1 MTILDE
7 GGWMY
12 GVGVDLGTSFAAA
25 AVAHAGALD
34 MVRLGGQAV
43 VTPSAAYLDE
53 NGKLLTGEV
62 ADRLGLQDSSRVA
75 REFKRRLG
83 DPTPVILA
91 GAPHSPTALM
101 AALLRSIMDSV
112 SQARGGQPDH
122 IVLTHP
128 AVWGPY
134 RREQFAAIPTLAGLP
149 RPSSPH
155 AGPATPES
163 GGPTVHTVTEP
174 VAAATYYCSTH
185 PLPPDGLLAV
195 YDLGGGTFDSAVVR
209 NGDGGI
215 EIVGTPEGIEWL
227 GGADFDQ
234 AILDHVNRQLGGA
247 INKLDPADPGTAAL
261 LAAVQRECVLAKEAL
276 STRLQAD
283 VSVPLPDGVR
293 HVTITRDTFEKTITP
308 SLDATVEAFRRTL
321 TTAGIVPQDLTAV
334 LLVGGSSQIPR
345 VTEVLRDTLRRP
357 ILINT
362 HPKHAVALGAAMLS
376 ADALASRTSSA
387 APRPE
392 RRTIVGAALPAGPPE
407 AWSAGVEA
415 VPAAPAEAATVPP
428 PRAPEDAG
436 TVPDKPEQAPTA
448 LVPVRRRSRSLHV
461 LLPATVVL
469 AALLGVSFLVAPKLW
484 TGGTPV
490 CGTADAALN
499 RPVTA
504 SSTEGAGFVAANA
517 VDGDTNSRW
526 SSTVGDPQWLQIDLG
541 SSVDVCGVSI
551 QWESAYATAFQ
562 IQLSTDGVNWASVYS
577 TTTGGGGAQNLTVS
591 GTGRYVRVHG
601 TARASGYGYSIW
613 DVDVHTSGSAATNIA
628 LPGTANPVSASPTG
642 PAPTEPAPR
651 TPTPPAPGRIESSQ
665 KAQVPAKPSP
675 TPSKTVP
682 PGSTSVI
689 RSVATGLCV
698 DSNDDP
704 AMTLNGMPMGGH
716 AFASGCHGETS
727 QKWREGPPL
736 SRDTAPGPDWY
747 RLLDQLTGFCL
758 DSNHDGAIYTL
769 PCANGNGYQLWQR
782 VSKPRPATGAM
793 PSGTVVAYRNM
804 ATDRCISLSASDKTL
819 RTLPCPSGNKW
830 PASMLFRR

>member
-1 MTILDE
+1 MTVTILDE

-134 RREQFAAIPTLAGLP
+134 RREQFAAIPPLAGLP

-261 LAAVQRECVLAKEAL
+261 LAVVQRECVLAKEAL

-376 ADALASRTSSA
+376 ADALASRTISA
-387 APRPE
+387 APDRNGAPSSAPRSRPARPKPGRPGSKP
-392 RRTIVGAALPAGPPE
+392 RR
-407 AWSAGVEA
+407 
-415 VPAAPAEAATVPP
+415 
-428 PRAPEDAG
+428 PRRRCH
-436 TVPDKPEQAPTA
+436 
-448 LVPVRRRSRSLHV
+448 PVRRKTPALCPTSANRHRPRS
-461 LLPATVVL
+461 
-469 AALLGVSFLVAPKLW
+469 F
-484 TGGTPV
+484 
-490 CGTADAALN
+490 
-499 RPVTA
+499 
-504 SSTEGAGFVAANA
+504 
-517 VDGDTNSRW
+517 
-526 SSTVGDPQWLQIDLG
+526 
-541 SSVDVCGVSI
+541 
-551 QWESAYATAFQ
+551 
-562 IQLSTDGVNWASVYS
+562 
-577 TTTGGGGAQNLTVS
+577 
-591 GTGRYVRVHG
+591 RY
-601 TARASGYGYSIW
+601 
-613 DVDVHTSGSAATNIA
+613 DVDRDRCTSCCPRSWCSPRCWVCRSWSRPNCGPAARPSAA
-628 LPGTANPVSASPTG
+628 PPT
-642 PAPTEPAPR
+642 
-651 TPTPPAPGRIESSQ
+651 
-665 KAQVPAKPSP
+665 
-675 TPSKTVP
+675 
-682 PGSTSVI
+682 
-689 RSVATGLCV
+689 
-698 DSNDDP
+698 
-704 AMTLNGMPMGGH
+704 
-716 AFASGCHGETS
+716 
-727 QKWREGPPL
+727 
-736 SRDTAPGPDWY
+736 
-747 RLLDQLTGFCL
+747 
-758 DSNHDGAIYTL
+758 
-769 PCANGNGYQLWQR
+769 
-782 VSKPRPATGAM
+782 RP
-793 PSGTVVAYRNM
+793 
-804 ATDRCISLSASDKTL
+804 
-819 RTLPCPSGNKW
+819 
-830 PASMLFRR
+830 